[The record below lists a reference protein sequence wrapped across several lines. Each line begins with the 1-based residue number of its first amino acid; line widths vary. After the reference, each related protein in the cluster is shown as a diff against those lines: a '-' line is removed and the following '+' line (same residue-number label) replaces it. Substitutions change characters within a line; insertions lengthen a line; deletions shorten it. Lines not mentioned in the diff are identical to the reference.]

1 MTERVVD
8 ILEAV
13 EIETEHCHQMAVA
26 FGPRYGAVEMLAE
39 LEAIG
44 QAGEGIV
51 HGEIANLIFGQPA
64 LANAP
69 RGDGRGYREPHDD
82 QQAGGER
89 DHSSARL
96 VSAAAADWSTA
107 KA

>member
-1 MTERVVD
+1 
-8 ILEAV
+8 
-13 EIETEHCHQMAVA
+13 MAMA
-26 FGPRYGAVEMLAE
+26 LGPRYGAVEMLAE

-89 DHSSARL
+89 DHRSARL